1 MANKISNHNRF
12 EAELD
17 TNPSELQEALW
28 DRRQQ
33 ERERI
38 AAGWRRNFSFIA
50 LAVVAAV
57 LAMLVMS

>member
-17 TNPSELQEALW
+17 TNPSQLQEALW
-28 DRRQQ
+28 DLRQE
-33 ERERI
+33 EREKV
-38 AAGWRRNFSFIA
+38 AAGWRRNLSFVA

-57 LAMLVMS
+57 VAMLLMK

>member
-17 TNPSELQEALW
+17 TIPSQLQEALW
-28 DRRQQ
+28 DRRQE
-33 ERERI
+33 ERERV
-38 AAGWRRNFSFIA
+38 AAGWRRNLSFVA

-57 LAMLVMS
+57 LAMLVMR